1 MPENKLTKEQLQE
14 RALRAPFHQWLG
26 LEVTGLT
33 EEEVEFRVP
42 WRDEFYVNVKAGYAH
57 GGILGALIDMA
68 ADYAL
73 AAKLGRP
80 FPTVDM
86 RVDYHRA
93 ARVGPLIAR
102 ARVIKLGSIVAVA
115 DASVYDEDDNL
126 LASGRGV
133 YAVAA
138 PK

>member
-1 MPENKLTKEQLQE
+1 MPENKMNQEQLQQ
-14 RALRAPFHQWLG
+14 RLMRAPFHRWLG
-26 LEVTGLT
+26 LEVTGVD
-33 EEEVEFRVP
+33 EDGIDIRIP
-42 WRDEFYVNVKAGYAH
+42 WRDEFFVNKEAGYAH
-57 GGILGALIDMA
+57 GGILATVIDMA

-93 ARVGPLIAR
+93 AKAGDMTVR
-102 ARVIKLGSIVAVA
+102 ASVVKLGKIFSVGE
-115 DASVYDEDDNL
+115 ASVYDADGNL
-126 LASGRGV
+126 LASGRAV

>member
-1 MPENKLTKEQLQE
+1 MPENKLTREELDE
-14 RALRAPFHQWLG
+14 RIKLAPFHQWLG
-26 LEVTGLT
+26 IEVTAVNEDDIEL
-33 EEEVEFRVP
+33 RVP
-42 WRDEFYVNVKAGYAH
+42 WREEFFVNEKAGYAH
-57 GGILGALIDMA
+57 GGILAAIIDSA
-68 ADYAL
+68 GDYAL

-86 RVDYHRA
+86 RIDYHRA
-93 ARVGPLIAR
+93 ATVGDMIIR
-102 ARVIKLGSIVAVA
+102 AKVIKLGKLVSVAE
-115 DASVYDEDDNL
+115 ASVFDEEDRL

>member
-14 RALRAPFHQWLG
+14 RALQAPFHQWLG

-42 WRDEFYVNVKAGYAH
+42 WRDEFFVNVKAGYAH
-57 GGILGALIDMA
+57 GGILSALIDMA

-80 FPTVDM
+80 YPTVDM

-102 ARVIKLGSIVAVA
+102 ARVVKLGSIVAVA
-115 DASVYDEDDNL
+115 DASVYDEADNL

-133 YAVAA
+133 YAIAA